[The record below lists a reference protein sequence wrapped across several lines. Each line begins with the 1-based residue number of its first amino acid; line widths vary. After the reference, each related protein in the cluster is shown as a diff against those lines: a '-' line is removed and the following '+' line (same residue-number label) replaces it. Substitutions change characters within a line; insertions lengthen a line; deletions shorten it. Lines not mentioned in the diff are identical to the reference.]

1 MLAKIPNARLV
12 KDFRPIAVLPVIYK
26 LYSRVMYMLAENTC
40 DRLYAPQFAF
50 RKFHQAHEV
59 VFIMRQ
65 LIERA
70 VEWKAPEIF
79 IMDGDIKKA
88 YDYASHT
95 LFAEAARSRGMHEV
109 LIHAWLREWRSMK
122 SVFKLDS
129 QTTSKEVDRTRSFPQ
144 GDPAAPMIFNL
155 VLDTLAE
162 TFIKTAIQKG
172 WGKKLQDGSWVNLIM
187 FADNYWFGGH
197 IGPAADP
204 YDPRMA
210 KPIGASG
217 VGNASGRALVVH
229 DGG

>member
-1 MLAKIPNARLV
+1 
-12 KDFRPIAVLPVIYK
+12 
-26 LYSRVMYMLAENTC
+26 
-40 DRLYAPQFAF
+40 
-50 RKFHQAHEV
+50 
-59 VFIMRQ
+59 
-65 LIERA
+65 
-70 VEWKAPEIF
+70 
-79 IMDGDIKKA
+79 
-88 YDYASHT
+88 
-95 LFAEAARSRGMHEV
+95 
-109 LIHAWLREWRSMK
+109 MK